1 VLDLKL
7 IRDDPEQVSAA
18 LARRGSGFTEI
29 VQEILS
35 KDQERRAAIA
45 SAESLRAM
53 QKTRSVAFAA
63 ARARGEDDPEL
74 RASMQE
80 MSAQVKALADQAAAA
95 EQQVQDLVSR
105 LPNLPD
111 PSVAAGPEDELVK
124 VVGEPR
130 IGGDAAQPGVERP
143 GVEQAAGE
151 QLAGERATGVRD
163 HLELAGAMIDMDHA
177 AQLSGARFAYLKG
190 DLVMVELALVRYALE
205 KLRGHGFEPVIPPVL
220 VRERALY
227 GTGFLP
233 DTEQQI
239 YRLADDD
246 LYLVGTSEVALAS
259 LHDDE
264 ILPAERLPLRYAGF
278 SPCFRREA
286 GAAGKDTRGIFR
298 VHQFDKVEMF
308 SFVEPEAS
316 LQEHERILAIEEEIL
331 TELELPYRVVNIAVN
346 DLGNSAAKKYDCEAW
361 LPSQGRYRELTS
373 CSNTTDYQ
381 ARRLNIR
388 MRREGRTQTLH
399 TLNGTAV
406 AVGRTIIALLENG
419 QREDGTVALPGV
431 LSACGAPAVLGA

>member
-1 VLDLKL
+1 MLDLKL
-7 IRDDPEQVSAA
+7 IREDPDRVRAA
-18 LARRGSGFTEI
+18 LARRGGDAVAGLEP
-29 VQEILS
+29 VLEL
-35 KDQERRAAIA
+35 DARRR
-45 SAESLRAM
+45 SLIG
-53 QKTRSVAFAA
+53 QV
-63 ARARGEDDPEL
+63 EEL
-74 RASMQE
+74 RAE
-80 MSAQVKALADQAAAA
+80 RNAAA
-95 EQQVQDLVSR
+95 EAIARAKRAGEDASQAIAHQREVGGREKELSR
-105 LPNLPD
+105 ELADTEEQLHARLTPLPNLPD
-111 PSVAAGPEDELVK
+111 PTAAPGPEDEVVK
-124 VVGEPR
+124 VVGGPR
-130 IGGDAAQPGVERP
+130 VQ
-143 GVEQAAGE
+143 GE
-151 QLAGERATGVRD
+151 GTRD
-163 HLELAGAMIDMDHA
+163 HLELAGPAIDMDHA
-177 AQLSGARFAYLKG
+177 AKLSGARFAYLKG
-190 DLVMVELALVRYALE
+190 DLVMVELALVRFALE

-259 LHDDE
+259 LHDEE

-286 GAAGKDTRGIFR
+286 GAAGRDTRGIFR

-308 SFVEPEAS
+308 SFVEPDAS
-316 LQEHERILAIEEEIL
+316 TEEHERILAIEEEIL
-331 TELELPYRVVNIAVN
+331 SELDLPYRVVNIAVS
-346 DLGNSAAKKYDCEAW
+346 DLGNSATKKYDCEAW

-388 MRREGRTQTLH
+388 MRADKRVQVLH

-419 QREDGTVALPGV
+419 QREDGTVALPDI
-431 LSACGAPAVLGA
+431 LAAYGAPTVLGA